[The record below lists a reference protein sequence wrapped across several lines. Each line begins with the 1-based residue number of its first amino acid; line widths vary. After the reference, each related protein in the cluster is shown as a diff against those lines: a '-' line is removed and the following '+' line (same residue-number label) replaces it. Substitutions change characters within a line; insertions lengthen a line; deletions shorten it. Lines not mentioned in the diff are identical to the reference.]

1 MILPVNSYF
10 SVFLEDTMNTT
21 ALLFSFA
28 TLVTAIG
35 IDGISTPVLAQVDV
49 PPMDENVTMGM
60 DETSPPMD
68 ENVTMGMDETSPPM
82 DENVT
87 MGMDESLPPMD
98 ENTMDE
104 NVTIEMNESLP
115 PSG

>member
-1 MILPVNSYF
+1 
-10 SVFLEDTMNTT
+10 MNTT

-28 TLVTAIG
+28 TLVSAIG
-35 IDGISTPVLAQVDV
+35 ISGITTPVLAQVDV

-60 DETSPPMD
+60 DESL
-68 ENVTMGMDETSPPM
+68 PPM

-87 MGMDESLPPMD
+87 MGMDESLPPTD
-98 ENTMDE
+98 GNTMDE
-104 NVTIEMNESLP
+104 NVTIEMNESFP